1 MEDDQKLSEKE
12 IRYENMLF
20 SILQT
25 EEKIEPFLDSIFKFL
40 SRRTDFFLIQENPQ
54 QSFGFP
60 KGAAKQI
67 LMRIFDKYNKADSKA
82 EVQKSIEDIKKV
94 EEKKVSVKKSIEE
107 PIPPPT
113 PTLHP
118 TPINE
123 GNNDLKKKQ
132 EYFQKCPE
140 SYNGAI
146 RDKYSWSQSIKDL
159 DVKIKVKSNII
170 KSKDVKIK
178 IEKQYLLVQV
188 KNDLN
193 NWDSLVDDKLAWK
206 IRPEESTWSL
216 FPGDHIHVN
225 LEKVEE
231 RWWENL
237 IENEEKLDIKNIN
250 PEKPMHDL
258 EPEAQAKIQQL
269 MYDQHRKQLNLPTSE
284 EEKYQDMLKKAWNA
298 EGSPFA
304 GTPFDPSRISI
315 EGGNVSIK

>member
-1 MEDDQKLSEKE
+1 
-12 IRYENMLF
+12 
-20 SILQT
+20 
-25 EEKIEPFLDSIFKFL
+25 
-40 SRRTDFFLIQENPQ
+40 
-54 QSFGFP
+54 
-60 KGAAKQI
+60 
-67 LMRIFDKYNKADSKA
+67 
-82 EVQKSIEDIKKV
+82 
-94 EEKKVSVKKSIEE
+94 
-107 PIPPPT
+107 
-113 PTLHP
+113 
-118 TPINE
+118 
-123 GNNDLKKKQ
+123 
-132 EYFQKCPE
+132 
-140 SYNGAI
+140 
-146 RDKYSWSQSIKDL
+146 
-159 DVKIKVKSNII
+159 VKSNII

-284 EEKYQDMLKKAWNA
+284 EEVYLFLN
-298 EGSPFA
+298 FII
-304 GTPFDPSRISI
+304 PSLYYSY
-315 EGGNVSIK
+315 